1 MTVALTLFGAP
12 TIVYGGKSVAL
23 AFERRTQLLV
33 YLAMKR
39 TWVGRA
45 ELAALLWPDQDS
57 KLAYTNLRKAL
68 FRLQRFPWAD
78 RIEGQGSALRF
89 EVDTDVQAFENA
101 LREHRTKD
109 ALPLYRGALLAGFD
123 DDSNEAWSGW
133 LSFERDRLQSA
144 WRSAAQEQLAGDIDA
159 VEAID
164 LAARLLDADPLDEA
178 ALQAYMTWLARAG
191 QVARARQAY
200 REFVARLADELGL
213 EPGAEL
219 KALHDSTRPAAA
231 AVGAASLASKPSRPM
246 TASLAAPS
254 NCGALRRCSR
264 RTTAGCL
271 LITGPGGV
279 GKTRLAQRVLRRVR
293 ADVRRRR
300 HLRAARRPDGGERTR
315 RAARRANS
323 ALSLKGSAEPF
334 EQVDRSAALAT
345 ADAAGARQLRATHRR
360 RAAARPAA
368 RRVPAREG
376 RRHLARATGL
386 ASEWLLPLE
395 GLPCPDDEDRDALE
409 SFDAA
414 RLFVA
419 RRAPRRSRT

>member
-23 AFERRTQLLV
+23 AFERRSQLLV

-39 TWVGRA
+39 TWIGRA

-68 FRLQRFPWAD
+68 FRLQRFPWAG

-89 EVDTDVQAFENA
+89 EADTDVQAFENA
-101 LREHRTKD
+101 LREHRTTE
-109 ALPLYRGALLAGFD
+109 ALPLFRGPLLAGFD

-164 LAARLLDADPLDEA
+164 LAAHLLDADPLDEA

-200 REFVARLADELGL
+200 REFVARLAHELGL

-219 KALHDSTRPAAA
+219 KALHDSM
-231 AVGAASLASKPSRPM
+231 GSGS
-246 TASLAAPS
+246 APS
-254 NCGALRRCSR
+254 IVASPSQAVPTDDGFVGRAIELRRIGALLSQDDCRLL
-264 RTTAGCL
+264 CL
-271 LITGPGGV
+271 TGPGGV
-279 GKTRLAQRVLRRVR
+279 GKTRLAQRVMRELAPRF
-293 ADVRRRR
+293 AD
-300 HLRAARRPDGGERTR
+300 G
-315 RAARRANS
+315 
-323 ALSLKGSAEPF
+323 
-334 EQVDRSAALAT
+334 
-345 ADAAGARQLRATHRR
+345 
-360 RAAARPAA
+360 
-368 RRVPAREG
+368 
-376 RRHLARATGL
+376 ATGREII
-386 ASEWLLPLE
+386 SIRP
-395 GLPCPDDEDRDALE
+395 
-409 SFDAA
+409 
-414 RLFVA
+414 
-419 RRAPRRSRT
+419 